1 MTFKE
6 LHSRTHSE
14 NGSILVSAVLFMAIA
29 AVFLTGVASLVKTQV
44 EQLNQVQ
51 NSYEVRSMINI
62 AEKVLTR
69 SENERKS
76 AQNGIITFNE
86 GSVEWS
92 RVNEQVY
99 RLKGRLNNGHELVK
113 ERFIQ
118 KKMIKEQDLT
128 DSDEIVEIP

>member
-1 MTFKE
+1 
-6 LHSRTHSE
+6 
-14 NGSILVSAVLFMAIA
+14 MAIA

-99 RLKGRLNNGHELVK
+99 RLKGRLNNGHQLVK
-113 ERFIQ
+113 KRFIQ